1 MAETLVRLEGVRKAY
16 GKGGLEVLRGVDL
29 EIAPGQALGLTG
41 PSGVGKSTLANLL
54 LGLERPDAGRV
65 IINGRDTAQLDK
77 RARHQMLR
85 MVQIIWQDP
94 RTRLNPFMSVSEQV
108 AEPLVAFDICPPRQ
122 AGDRALRLLADVGLD
137 AELGPRRP
145 GELSGGQCQRAAI
158 ARALALEPRLLICD
172 EAMASLDPVGKKQIC
187 GLLDSLRRERGIAL
201 LVISHDLGVL
211 EKLCPT
217 TVVMA
222 DGSVVAHGSS
232 KDLLISPDHDFIRE
246 LAAAQPRP
254 FWETGR

>member
-1 MAETLVRLEGVRKAY
+1 MAESLVRLEGVRKAY
-16 GKGGLEVLRGVDL
+16 GKDGPKVLRGVDL
-29 EIAPGQALGLTG
+29 EIAPGQAMGLTG

-54 LGLERPDAGRV
+54 LGLERPEAGRIV
-65 IINGRDTAQLDK
+65 INGRNTARLGKTARRQL
-77 RARHQMLR
+77 LR
-85 MVQIIWQDP
+85 EIQIIWQDP
-94 RTRLNPFMSVSEQV
+94 RTMLNPFMSVSEQV
-108 AEPLVAFDICPPRQ
+108 AEPLVAFNICPPRQ

-137 AELGPRRP
+137 AELGGHRP

-201 LVISHDLGVL
+201 LVISHDLSVL

-217 TVVMA
+217 TVIMV
-222 DGSVVAHGSS
+222 DGTVVAHGPS
-232 KDLLISPDHDFIRE
+232 KDLFTSPDHAFLRE
-246 LAAAQPRP
+246 LAAAQLRA
-254 FWETGR
+254 FFV